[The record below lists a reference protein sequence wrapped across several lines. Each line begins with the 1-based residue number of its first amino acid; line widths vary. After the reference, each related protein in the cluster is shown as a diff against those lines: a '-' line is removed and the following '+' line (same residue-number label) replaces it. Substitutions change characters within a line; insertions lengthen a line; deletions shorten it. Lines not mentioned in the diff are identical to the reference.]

1 MELGTG
7 AQMGSDLIRSN
18 KTRVKE
24 ELFLRI
30 EIAQKTSPIYIIKN
44 KNKRGHISLA
54 STLSLYKKN
63 MKERFAKEFSS
74 KFHLIFF
81 LFHEKKVKS
90 ICAVKNSGS
99 QTS

>member
-1 MELGTG
+1 MG

-54 STLSLYKKN
+54 STLSLYKK
-63 MKERFAKEFSS
+63 KYERTLCKRV
-74 KFHLIFF
+74 FF
-81 LFHEKKVKS
+81 
-90 ICAVKNSGS
+90 
-99 QTS
+99 